1 MGTPETTSAEALNQV
16 YIVVLPHAE
25 WGIVGFA
32 CFSEPEALKS
42 WWRSQV
48 WILLV
53 IQWILF
59 APTMYLVGMGEEVR
73 PRSCLPGR
81 VNVNS
86 PSLEVPSRVHRI
98 QCLMRRSSREQT
110 ADRHALLID

>member
-1 MGTPETTSAEALNQV
+1 M
-16 YIVVLPHAE
+16 VLPHAE

-53 IQWILF
+53 MQWILF
-59 APTMYLVGMGEEVR
+59 APTMYLVGMGEEVQPPVFTPWCNRCR
-73 PRSCLPGR
+73 PA
-81 VNVNS
+81 VT
-86 PSLEVPSRVHRI
+86 PSVYGGLTRAMLHAP
-98 QCLMRRSSREQT
+98 QQQG
-110 ADRHALLID
+110 AD

>member
-1 MGTPETTSAEALNQV
+1 M
-16 YIVVLPHAE
+16 VLPHAE

-59 APTMYLVGMGEEVR
+59 APTMYLVGMGEEVS
-73 PRSCLPGR
+73 PQSCLPGT
-81 VNVNS
+81 VNVDPPNAFGGDACDT
-86 PSLEVPSRVHRI
+86 PST
-98 QCLMRRSSREQT
+98 T
-110 ADRHALLID
+110 ACQESALLMYMCTLLTAGHVATLAAQL